1 MYPLVLV
8 DWTALDV
15 FDADDGVVGVFG
27 TVSDLELLLWAL
39 VLGAA
44 TMDIVTT
51 TYGLSAGFVERNPA
65 MRLAIE
71 ALGPAALVL
80 AKAGAVAL
88 ALGVRYV
95 WPQSA
100 LLVPIALAVPWLLA
114 TGISL
119 AVIVSA

>member
-1 MYPLVLV
+1 MEVR
-8 DWTALDV
+8 D
-15 FDADDGVVGVFG
+15 
-27 TVSDLELLLWAL
+27 
-39 VLGAA
+39 
-44 TMDIVTT
+44 
-51 TYGLSAGFVERNPA
+51 
-65 MRLAIE
+65 IE